1 LFSGYIDFLRE
12 IGLEI
17 EIFGRDAIVVKTL
30 PVILSQIQAREIIS
44 DIADQLGEQ
53 NQMPS
58 LQEKKEKI
66 LASLACHAAIKANS
80 VLSSDE
86 VAALCRDLEEN
97 TF

>member
-1 LFSGYIDFLRE
+1 MPEIVNLIPGQITLFAGYIDFLRE

-30 PVILSQIQAREIIS
+30 PAILSQGQAREIIS

-58 LQEKKEKI
+58 LQEKKEKYWPRW
-66 LASLACHAAIKANS
+66 LAARQSKPTA
-80 VLSSDE
+80 
-86 VAALCRDLEEN
+86 
-97 TF
+97 F

>member
-1 LFSGYIDFLRE
+1 LKSSAGTQLLSNASGNL
-12 IGLEI
+12 I
-17 EIFGRDAIVVKTL
+17 EV
-30 PVILSQIQAREIIS
+30 QAKEIIS

-66 LASLACHAAIKANS
+66 LASLACSAAIKANT

-86 VAALCRDLEEN
+86 VAALCRDLEE
-97 TF
+97 TLLISPVLMDVQSLSIFP